1 MDKELYFRSGTRIAL
16 GVRPK
21 LPELQKPRRISRSGA
36 G

>member
-21 LPELQKPRRISRSGA
+21 LPELQKPPQD
-36 G
+36 